1 MKLLRE
7 AILRGEI
14 CPYCKRGTYLVDSSI
29 IYSGKSYGKLYICG
43 SCDAYV
49 GVHKG
54 TKRAL
59 GRLANSELRYWKK
72 EAYAEFDPLWEFL
85 IEERGMSK
93 EAARSYCYSW
103 LSKNLGTPLEETH
116 IGMFDV
122 EECKRVIQICSPIH
136 KKIKERR
143 KNA

>member
-1 MKLLRE
+1 MKLIRD
-7 AILRGEI
+7 AILRGEL
-14 CPYCKRGTYLVDSSI
+14 CPYCKKGTYLVDSSV

-49 GVHKG
+49 GVYKG
-54 TKRAL
+54 TKKAL

-72 EAYAEFDPLWEFL
+72 EVHAEFEPLLEFL
-85 IEERGMSK
+85 IEEKGISK
-93 EAARSYCYSW
+93 EEAISFCYRW
-103 LSKNLGTPLEETH
+103 LSKKMGIPIEETR

-122 EECKRVIQICSPIH
+122 EECKRAIQICRPIH

-143 KNA
+143 KNG